1 MNVTDKHA
9 LLVGV
14 DEERT
19 KMWGLGA
26 ITLLVASAIYFAA
39 VRTLGYPKFHSVL
52 WWEGFAALL
61 VSLIVVQTYSNG
73 GMLMSWTLAA
83 AALIGVVA
91 NYGGIGITES
101 APALAELVGITAV
114 GSLIG
119 GIIFGT
125 VGFVIGWALRE
136 VLPEDIPS

>member
-1 MNVTDKHA
+1 MNVTDHT

-14 DEERT
+14 DEGRT
-19 KMWGLGA
+19 KIWGLGA
-26 ITLLVASAIYFAA
+26 IALLVASAIYFAG
-39 VRTLGYPKFHSVL
+39 VRTLGYPKFHWVL

-61 VSLIVVQTYSNG
+61 VLLIGVQAYSNG
-73 GMLMSWTLAA
+73 GMLMSWTLAT

-101 APALAELVGITAV
+101 APALTELVGITAV

-125 VGFVIGWALRE
+125 VGFAIGWMLRE
-136 VLPEDIPS
+136 ILPEDTAS